1 VLVGSDQ
8 DLKFKKGFGVRSTF
22 FTESS
27 PSGIEIPAQE
37 LLKVVYD
44 LDSNF
49 KRGFGDLDMDI
60 DFRSW
65 PGRERNGS
73 NA

>member
-1 VLVGSDQ
+1 LLRRDT
-8 DLKFKKGFGVRSTF
+8 RSTLLK
-22 FTESS
+22 EPLSG
-27 PSGIEIPAQE
+27 GIEIPAQE